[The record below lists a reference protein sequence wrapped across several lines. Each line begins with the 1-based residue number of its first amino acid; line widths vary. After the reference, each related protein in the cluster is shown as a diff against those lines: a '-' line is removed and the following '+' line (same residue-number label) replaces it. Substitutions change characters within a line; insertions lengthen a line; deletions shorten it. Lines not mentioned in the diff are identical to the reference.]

1 MSKAG
6 FMKDAAVLFAITLV
20 AGAALGGVYQGTKEP
35 ISRAAV
41 AANYTAYK
49 AVFNEAESFELD
61 DALTEAIE
69 GCNTELAGMNYG
81 SVAVET
87 VLKAVDAGGNQLGYV
102 ITALSNDSYG
112 GAIKLSV
119 GLKEDGTITGIEFLE
134 INDTP
139 GLGLKA
145 KEPEFKSQFAGK
157 KAEALSVTK
166 SGSGSDNEIAAIS
179 GATITSS
186 ATTNAVNAALYYLHN
201 CIGK

>member
-1 MSKAG
+1 
-6 FMKDAAVLFAITLV
+6 
-20 AGAALGGVYQGTKEP
+20 
-35 ISRAAV
+35 
-41 AANYTAYK
+41 
-49 AVFNEAESFELD
+49 
-61 DALTEAIE
+61 
-69 GCNTELAGMNYG
+69 MNYG